1 MNIINKNN
9 KYDNK
14 QKKLKGSADDW
25 GSSDCNQ
32 TVGGI
37 RPRGWFQPTGIE
49 MTIIYD
55 YVDLHDVMMI
65 MVISADGS

>member
-1 MNIINKNN
+1 M
-9 KYDNK
+9 
-14 QKKLKGSADDW
+14 
-25 GSSDCNQ
+25 
-32 TVGGI
+32 GGI
-37 RPRGWFQPTGIE
+37 HPRGWFQPTGIE